1 MGPPKNMRSAHKKM
15 ATIDSSRW
23 RIAPRANLAGAVRT
37 RRMPRRVSSNEQP
50 LTRSAPN
57 SPDGA
62 CTPGAPHYLRIAKTA
77 STSAVDFIRRSNCV
91 QKGYLKRAMEF
102 HGEIPESEMQQGQRT
117 LVVMREPCDR
127 ARSTLAWWPRV
138 TLPTHPAHNL
148 STLHQ
153 FATFAAELPW
163 RYPRAWKGTTY
174 QRVIA
179 LAWEQ
184 SRYINNCTQ
193 VLCHGPGL
201 EQAFQQL
208 CQSSLAFPLLNGGDR
223 TASAPVAAQAPLP
236 PTQSSGA
243 DECKPIRSL
252 YPRDFELWKTH
263 CRRGEQGWMGG

>member
-1 MGPPKNMRSAHKKM
+1 
-15 ATIDSSRW
+15 
-23 RIAPRANLAGAVRT
+23 
-37 RRMPRRVSSNEQP
+37 
-50 LTRSAPN
+50 
-57 SPDGA
+57 
-62 CTPGAPHYLRIAKTA
+62 
-77 STSAVDFIRRSNCV
+77 
-91 QKGYLKRAMEF
+91 MEF
-102 HGEIPESEMQQGQRT
+102 HGQIPESEMQQGQRT

-208 CQSSLAFPLLNGGDR
+208 CQSSLAFPQLNGGDR
-223 TASAPVAAQAPLP
+223 TASAPVTTQISLP
-236 PTQSSGA
+236 PTQPLGVE
-243 DECKPIRSL
+243 ECKPVRSL

-263 CRRGEQGWMGG
+263 CRRGEQGWMVG

>member
-1 MGPPKNMRSAHKKM
+1 MARSVAHRSNFALSWRSAQRPMPTTRH
-15 ATIDSSRW
+15 AIGRTH
-23 RIAPRANLAGAVRT
+23 AG
-37 RRMPRRVSSNEQP
+37 QP
-50 LTRSAPN
+50 LARSVPN
-57 SPDGA
+57 PHDGA

-77 STSAVDFIRRSNCV
+77 STSAIDFIRRSNCV

-102 HGEIPESEMQQGQRT
+102 HGEIPESDMQRGLRT

-153 FATFAAELPW
+153 FVTFAAELPW

-208 CQSSLAFPLLNGGDR
+208 CQSSLAFPQLNGGDR
-223 TASAPVAAQAPLP
+223 TAPAPFATQATLP
-236 PTQSSGA
+236 PSRSSDV
-243 DECKPIRSL
+243 DECKPVRSL

-263 CRRGEQGWMGG
+263 CSLQARRTGF